1 MLRASATTSSGL
13 LMLRV
18 GKPLLVASSA
28 SAVVTSAASCSP
40 LGTSWSSPSSFTKSM
55 LSGPKRFNFQPVRYK
70 STDALSQD
78 TLDTISEI
86 QTQLPSVDDMVA
98 TSSTLLEQTSHAA
111 GELSNH
117 IGYLNSIGLAQTWYW
132 PSDLIQHAMEYI
144 HVYTGMPW
152 WGTICTV
159 TILVRLLMFPIY
171 VKSSDTVA
179 RNSKIKPE
187 LDKVTKELMASTDMA
202 ESQRIAYRRRKLL
215 QDNGIK
221 NRWLAAPMIQLPIAI
236 GFFNALRH
244 MANFPVDGFA
254 EQGILWFH
262 DLTQADPYLGLQII
276 TAAVLMTFSRI
287 GGETGAQQF
296 SGAMKR
302 FFIIMP
308 LLSIPATMKLASAV
322 VLYFATNGMFSVAQ
336 TFLLRNKWVRK
347 KLNIADVVNT
357 ATPSSATSKDSG
369 IIASFKKNMNQSLD
383 QAERRQ
389 KMLEQQKKL
398 ERETRARKL
407 NANIKIVRRAD
418 FNKKL

>member
-1 MLRASATTSSGL
+1 MLRASASTSSGL
-13 LMLRV
+13 FMRV
-18 GKPLLVASSA
+18 GKPLVASSA
-28 SAVVTSAASCSP
+28 SAVATATASLSP
-40 LGTSWSSPSSFTKSM
+40 LGGTTIWSSPSSISKTI
-55 LSGPKRFNFQPVRYK
+55 LNGPRFNFQPVRYK
-70 STDALSQD
+70 STDALEQD
-78 TLDTISEI
+78 PLDTISEI
-86 QTQLPSVDDMVA
+86 QTQLPSVDDMVT
-98 TSSTLLEQTSHAA
+98 TSSTLLEQTAHAA
-111 GELSNH
+111 GELSNQ

-132 PSDLIQHAMEYI
+132 PSDIIQHAMEYI

-159 TILVRLLMFPIY
+159 TILVRLFMFPIY

-347 KLNIADVVNT
+347 KLNIADVVNRPST
-357 ATPSSATSKDSG
+357 SSATSKDSG

-383 QAERRQ
+383 QAEKRQ